1 MKGNLLNLM
10 SPATNPSQL
19 LTAPPNFEAYLA
31 LGIYSGIAIFLVA
44 VLLLLSWGLGHKT
57 RSRQKQEPYESGI
70 LPLDNARVKGPVP
83 FYLVA
88 IFFVI
93 FDVEVIFVASCA
105 VAYDRLGWPGFAHV
119 CFFIFILFLGL
130 VHIWKTGGLDWEPRA
145 QRERRKAQNDQRR
158 AQGSIT

>member
-1 MKGNLLNLM
+1 M
-10 SPATNPSQL
+10 SPATDPSQL
-19 LTAPPNFEAYLA
+19 MATPPNFESYLA

-70 LPLDNARVKGPVP
+70 LPLDNARLKGPVP

-93 FDVEVIFVASCA
+93 FDVEVLFVASWA
-105 VAYDRLGWPGFAHV
+105 VASDRLGWSGYAHV

-145 QRERRKAQNDQRR
+145 QRERRRAQNDQCKS
-158 AQGSIT
+158 QGSAT

>member
-1 MKGNLLNLM
+1 M
-10 SPATNPSQL
+10 SLATDPSQL
-19 LTAPPNFEAYLA
+19 MATPPNFESYLA

-70 LPLDNARVKGPVP
+70 LPVDNARLKGPVP

-93 FDVEVIFVASCA
+93 FDVEVLFVASWA
-105 VAYDRLGWPGFAHV
+105 VAYERLGWSGYAHV

-145 QRERRKAQNDQRR
+145 QRERRRAQNDQRR
-158 AQGSIT
+158 SQGSAS